1 MEEFLSLN
9 SQDKTGMFKKG
20 QSIAIIPARAGSKTI
35 PGKNIKLLKG
45 KPLIS
50 YSIKH
55 ALESNLISEVYVS
68 SDSEEILAIAKEF
81 GAKTILRPQELAN
94 DIIMPDAAILHA
106 IQYIAIKE
114 KLIPECTLMLQPT
127 SPIRKVSDI
136 NNSIESI
143 ISGKFNSVIS
153 AYRSHHL
160 IWSKEE
166 NTWES
171 NYGKKRPRRQDL
183 VQFTEDGSIYA
194 FNTLKFVKEKDRIIK
209 PVNVYE
215 IDQVFS
221 LEIDTQTDWRII
233 ENLFD
238 EKGNLINKNV

>member
-1 MEEFLSLN
+1 MEEFQTLN
-9 SQDKTGMFKKG
+9 HQEKINMFKKG

-35 PGKNIKLLKG
+35 PRKNIKLLKG

-50 YSIKH
+50 YSIEH
-55 ALESNLISEVYVS
+55 ALKSNLISEVYVS

-81 GAKTILRPQELAN
+81 GSKAILRPQELAN
-94 DIIMPDAAILHA
+94 DIIMPDAAISHA
-106 IQYIAIKE
+106 IKYIALTE

-136 NNSIESI
+136 NYCIESI

-160 IWSKEE
+160 FWSKGKDR
-166 NTWES
+166 WKS
-171 NYGKKRPRRQDL
+171 NYVNKRPRRQDL
-183 VQFTEDGSIYA
+183 IQYTEDGSIYA
-194 FNTLKFVKEKDRIIK
+194 FNTLKFLKKEDRIIN
-209 PVNVYE
+209 PVNVHE
-215 IDQVFS
+215 IDQVCS

-238 EKGNLINKNV
+238 EKGNFN

>member
-1 MEEFLSLN
+1 M
-9 SQDKTGMFKKG
+9 
-20 QSIAIIPARAGSKTI
+20 ARFQK
-35 PGKNIKLLKG
+35 
-45 KPLIS
+45 
-50 YSIKH
+50 
-55 ALESNLISEVYVS
+55 
-68 SDSEEILAIAKEF
+68 
-81 GAKTILRPQELAN
+81 
-94 DIIMPDAAILHA
+94 
-106 IQYIAIKE
+106 
-114 KLIPECTLMLQPT
+114 
-127 SPIRKVSDI
+127 
-136 NNSIESI
+136 
-143 ISGKFNSVIS
+143 
-153 AYRSHHL
+153 
-160 IWSKEE
+160 
-166 NTWES
+166 ES